1 MWCSAECGEWCD
13 DVDGAG
19 SDRERTFRSMDQI
32 VEEEGDAVEYDG
44 GPPIDASSNDTNGIK
59 DDDVN
64 DDKDIRRDKEEVEED
79 RRHHHRRDDDRHTLT
94 NDKVGA

>member
-1 MWCSAECGEWCD
+1 MD
-13 DVDGAG
+13 DVDGWG
-19 SDRERTFRSMDQI
+19 GKRSRKTFRTMDQI
-32 VEEEGDAVEYDG
+32 IEEGDAVEYDG
-44 GPPIDASSNDTNGIK
+44 GPPIDASSNDTNGIN

-64 DDKDIRRDKEEVEED
+64 DDKDIRRDQEEVEED